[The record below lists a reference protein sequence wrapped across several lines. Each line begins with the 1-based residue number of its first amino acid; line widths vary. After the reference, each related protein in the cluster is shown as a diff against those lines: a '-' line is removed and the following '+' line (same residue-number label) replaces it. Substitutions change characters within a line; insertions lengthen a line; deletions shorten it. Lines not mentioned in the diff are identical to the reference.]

1 MTPAARIFRF
11 FCGVLCLG
19 MFLLPI
25 VAMIVHASAV
35 QQAEREWER
44 ECQRMERTVKGAR
57 R

>member
-1 MTPAARIFRF
+1 MSRAAKVLRF

-44 ECQRMERTVKGAR
+44 ECQRMERMARGAKR
-57 R
+57 